1 MSLRMDERMKFVE
14 KWAEYVKSHP
24 DREWSRQ
31 QAVLINSQIRNA
43 RKIGLTREQV
53 DYIKGK

>member
-1 MSLRMDERMKFVE
+1 MDERMKFVE
-14 KWAEYVKSHP
+14 KWANYVKESP

-31 QAVLINSQIRNA
+31 QAILINSQIRNA

-53 DYIKGK
+53 DYIKEK